1 MVFLS
6 SGQIGFG
13 IELREDKLEIA
24 VAGGAVWHILFIVFV
39 TYAMMPL
46 PLRWCVVCGAVSSV
60 IDLILETFLNNRTGY
75 NNTFIR
81 LVYQCYSISF
91 E

>member
-1 MVFLS
+1 LKD
-6 SGQIGFG
+6 
-13 IELREDKLEIA
+13 EKLEIA

-46 PLRWCVVCGAVSSV
+46 PLRWCVACGSISSI
-60 IDLILETFLNNRTGY
+60 IDLVLETLLNDENGF

-81 LVYQCYSISF
+81 MV
-91 E
+91 